1 MTFAELLALG
11 VALAMDAMAASV
23 MLGLRVGRP
32 RFRDML
38 IVGAVFGGFQAL
50 MPALGYW
57 LGSSLYRFLEAIDH
71 WVAFALLAV
80 LGARMILDARSSGDT
95 LPDVCDARPLTLRTL
110 LPLAIATSIDALTVG
125 VTLALDSAQ
134 IAQAVAVIGVVTA
147 LLCMV
152 ALRLG
157 SRLGQRFCGRAQ
169 ITGGAVLIAMGINIL
184 LQHLL

>member
-1 MTFAELLALG
+1 MG
-11 VALAMDAMAASV
+11 VALAMDAAAASV
-23 MLGLRVGRP
+23 MLGLRIGKP

-38 IVGAVFGGFQAL
+38 AVGAAFGGFQAL

-57 LGSSLYRFLEAIDH
+57 LGSALYRFLEAVDH
-71 WVAFALLAV
+71 WVAFGLLAV
-80 LGARMILDARSSGDT
+80 LGARMILDARRSGDE
-95 LPDVCDARPLTLRTL
+95 LAQACERRPLSVGTL

-134 IAQAVAVIGVVTA
+134 IVQSVTVIGVVA
-147 LLCMV
+147 AVLCMI

-157 SRLGQRFCGRAQ
+157 SRLGERFCGPAQ
-169 ITGGAVLIAMGINIL
+169 ITGGMVLIAMGINIL